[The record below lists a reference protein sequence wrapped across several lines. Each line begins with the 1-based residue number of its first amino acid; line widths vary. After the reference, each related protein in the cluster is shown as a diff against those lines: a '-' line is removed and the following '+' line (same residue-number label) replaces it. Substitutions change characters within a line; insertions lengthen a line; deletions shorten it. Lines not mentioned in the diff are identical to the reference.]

1 MRVPYAV
8 RIASQSRAGFRPDQ
22 PHLATRRFV
31 ESPGMHEDD
40 TDIVPPGV
48 RQYENVVPRTLL
60 DQINAA
66 IDETRD
72 TWQPA
77 DGRRATQTTARVV
90 ELLRQ
95 GGAFQRVERQARATS
110 QRWA

>member
-1 MRVPYAV
+1 
-8 RIASQSRAGFRPDQ
+8 
-22 PHLATRRFV
+22 
-31 ESPGMHEDD
+31 MHEDD

-77 DGRRATQTTARVV
+77 DGRGPKGSGWRPAPA
-90 ELLRQ
+90 
-95 GGAFQRVERQARATS
+95 
-110 QRWA
+110 